1 MPRNHLSPL
10 QHSISIMKIIIAGA
24 GAVGTHL
31 AELLSQEN
39 HDIILMD
46 EDSDKTEHMA
56 GGNYDLLIM
65 NASPTSIS
73 GLKEAGVAHTDLFI
87 AVTPEETKNITCCM
101 LAHTLGAKKTV
112 ARVDNSEYTTEH
124 YREVFKQMGIDSL
137 VYPEELAAKEI
148 IDGLKRSWVRQYW
161 EVHNGALCLMGIKLR
176 EEASDL
182 YGKPLKELC
191 GPTSPFH
198 IVALK
203 RGEATIIPNGNT
215 EILLGDIA
223 YFMTTRKHIQLIRKI
238 VGKENYADVRKAMIM
253 GGGDITVHVA
263 HAKPENISLKIIEH
277 NEERCQQLL
286 EQLDDS
292 DIMVIHGD
300 ARDTDLLIDE
310 GIRDVQGFA
319 ALTSNTEN
327 NILACLAAKRLGVRK
342 TVAQV
347 ENMDYVAMAGKL
359 DIGTIVNKKT
369 IAASHIYRMMLDTD
383 VANIRRLTIAD
394 ADIAEFVAAEG
405 SPITKK
411 TIREFHFP
419 AGITLGGLVRNGVG
433 MSIGGNT
440 QVLPGDCVV
449 VFSKSGLI
457 RQIDN
462 YFAPPTSTLSSL
474 ISSLKV

>member
-1 MPRNHLSPL
+1 
-10 QHSISIMKIIIAGA
+10 MKIIIAGA

-31 AELLSQEN
+31 AELLSLED

-46 EDSDKTEHMA
+46 ENPDKTEEIAA
-56 GGNYDLLIM
+56 GNHDLLIM
-65 NASPTSIS
+65 NVPPTSIS

-124 YREVFKQMGIDSL
+124 YREVFKKMGIDSL

-161 EVHNGALCLMGIKLR
+161 EVHNGALCLLGIKLR
-176 EEASDL
+176 QEAANL
-182 YGKPLKELC
+182 YNKPLKELC

-198 IVALK
+198 IVAIK
-203 RGEATIIPNGNT
+203 REEATIIPNGNT
-215 EILLGDIA
+215 EMCLGDIA

-238 VGKENYADVRKAMIM
+238 VGKEGYADVRKAMIM
-253 GGGDITVHVA
+253 GGGDITMHVA
-263 HAKPENISLKIIEH
+263 QAKPDNITLKIIEQD
-277 NEERCQQLL
+277 EERCQKLL
-286 EQLDDS
+286 EQLDDN
-292 DIMVIHGD
+292 DTMIIHGD

-310 GIRDVQGFA
+310 GIRDMQGFA
-319 ALTSNTEN
+319 ALTPNTEN

-342 TVAQV
+342 TIAQV

-369 IAASHIYRMMLDTD
+369 IAASHIHRMMLDTD
-383 VANIRRLTIAD
+383 VASIRRLAIAD

-411 TIREFHFP
+411 PIREFHFP
-419 AGITLGGLVRNGVG
+419 SGITLGGLVRDGVG

-449 VFSKSGLI
+449 VFSKAGLI

-462 YFAPPTSTLSSL
+462 YFTPSSSAISRI
-474 ISSLKV
+474 ISSLSN

>member
-1 MPRNHLSPL
+1 
-10 QHSISIMKIIIAGA
+10 MKIIIAGA

-39 HDIILMD
+39 HDIVLMD
-46 EDSDKTEHMA
+46 ENPDKTEELA
-56 GGNYDLLIM
+56 TGNYDLLIM
-65 NASPTSIS
+65 NVSPTSIS

-124 YREVFKQMGIDSL
+124 HREMFKKMGIDSL

-148 IDGLKRSWVRQYW
+148 NDGLKRSWVRQYW

-176 EEASDL
+176 EEAQNL
-182 YGKPLKELC
+182 YGKPLRELC
-191 GPTSPFH
+191 GPTTPYH
-198 IVALK
+198 IVAIK
-203 RGEATIIPNGNT
+203 RGETTIIPNGNT
-215 EILLGDIA
+215 EVCLGDIA
-223 YFMTTRKHIQLIRKI
+223 YFMTTRKHISTIRKI
-238 VGKENYADVRKAMIM
+238 VGKENYEDVRKAMIM
-253 GGGDITVHVA
+253 GGGDITLHVA
-263 HAKPENISLKIIEH
+263 HAKPDNISLKIIEY
-277 NEERCQQLL
+277 NEERCQRLL

-292 DIMVIHGD
+292 DIMIIHGD

-319 ALTSNTEN
+319 ALTKNTEN

-369 IAASHIYRMMLDTD
+369 IAASHIYRMLLDTD
-383 VANIRRLTIAD
+383 IANIRRLTIAD
-394 ADIAEFVAAEG
+394 ADIAEFIVPEG

-411 TIREFHFP
+411 PIREFHFP
-419 AGITLGGLVRNGVG
+419 TGITLGGLVRDNVG

-440 QVLPGDCVV
+440 QINPGDCVV
-449 VFSKSGLI
+449 VFSKAGLI
-457 RQIDN
+457 RQIEHYFVPSTSVLDN
-462 YFAPPTSTLSSL
+462 IISTF
-474 ISSLKV
+474 KR

>member
-1 MPRNHLSPL
+1 MGS
-10 QHSISIMKIIIAGA
+10 
-24 GAVGTHL
+24 HL

-39 HDIILMD
+39 HDIILMA
-46 EDSDKTEHMA
+46 EDSSKTEDLA
-56 GGNYDLLIM
+56 AGNYDLLIM

-137 VYPEELAAKEI
+137 VYPEELAATEI
-148 IDGLKRSWVRQYW
+148 VDGLKRSWVRQYW

-176 EEASDL
+176 EEAAEL
-182 YGKPLKELC
+182 FNKPLKELC

-223 YFMTTRKHIQLIRKI
+223 YFMTTRKHIPLIRKI

-263 HAKPENISLKIIEH
+263 HAKPDNISMKIIEH
-277 NEERCQQLL
+277 DEERCQQLL

-292 DIMVIHGD
+292 DIMIIHGD

-394 ADIAEFVAAEG
+394 ADIAEFIAAEG
-405 SPITKK
+405 SPITRKP
-411 TIREFHFP
+411 IRELHFP
-419 AGITLGGLVRNGVG
+419 AGITLGGLVRDNVG

-440 QVLPGDCVV
+440 QIQPGDCVV

-457 RQIDN
+457 RQIDKF
-462 YFAPPTSTLSSL
+462 FAPPSSTIEQI
-474 ISSLKV
+474 ISALKV

>member
-1 MPRNHLSPL
+1 M
-10 QHSISIMKIIIAGA
+10 
-24 GAVGTHL
+24 GTHL

-46 EDSDKTEHMA
+46 EDSSKTEDLA
-56 GGNYDLLIM
+56 AGNYDLLIM

-137 VYPEELAAKEI
+137 VYPEELAATEI
-148 IDGLKRSWVRQYW
+148 VDGLKRSWVRQYW

-176 EEASDL
+176 EEAAEL
-182 YGKPLKELC
+182 FNKPLKELC

-223 YFMTTRKHIQLIRKI
+223 YFMTTRKHIPLIRKI

-263 HAKPENISLKIIEH
+263 HAKPDNISMKIIEH
-277 NEERCQQLL
+277 DEERCQQLL

-292 DIMVIHGD
+292 DIMIIHGD

-394 ADIAEFVAAEG
+394 ADIAEFIAAEG
-405 SPITKK
+405 SPITRKP
-411 TIREFHFP
+411 IRELHFP
-419 AGITLGGLVRNGVG
+419 AGITLGGLVRDNVG

-440 QVLPGDCVV
+440 QIQSGDCVV

-457 RQIDN
+457 RQIDKF
-462 YFAPPTSTLSSL
+462 FAPPSSTIEQI
-474 ISSLKV
+474 ISALKG

>member
-1 MPRNHLSPL
+1 M
-10 QHSISIMKIIIAGA
+10 
-24 GAVGTHL
+24 GTHL

-46 EDSDKTEHMA
+46 EDSSKTEDLA
-56 GGNYDLLIM
+56 AGNYDLLIM

-137 VYPEELAAKEI
+137 VYPEELAATEI
-148 IDGLKRSWVRQYW
+148 VDGLKRSWVRQYW

-176 EEASDL
+176 EEAAEL
-182 YGKPLKELC
+182 FNKPLKELC

-223 YFMTTRKHIQLIRKI
+223 YFMTTRKHIPLIRKI

-263 HAKPENISLKIIEH
+263 HAKPDNISMKIIEH
-277 NEERCQQLL
+277 DEERCQQLL

-292 DIMVIHGD
+292 DIMIIHGD

-394 ADIAEFVAAEG
+394 ADIAEFIAAEG
-405 SPITKK
+405 SPITRKP
-411 TIREFHFP
+411 IRELHFP
-419 AGITLGGLVRNGVG
+419 AGITLGGLVRDNVG

-440 QVLPGDCVV
+440 LIQPGDCVV

-457 RQIDN
+457 RQIDKF
-462 YFAPPTSTLSSL
+462 FAPPSSTIEQI
-474 ISSLKV
+474 ISALKG

>member
-1 MPRNHLSPL
+1 
-10 QHSISIMKIIIAGA
+10 MKIIIAGA

-31 AELLSQEN
+31 AELLSLED

-46 EDSDKTEHMA
+46 ENPDKTEEIAA
-56 GGNYDLLIM
+56 GNHDLLIM
-65 NASPTSIS
+65 NVPPTSIS

-124 YREVFKQMGIDSL
+124 YREVFKKMGIDSL

-161 EVHNGALCLMGIKLR
+161 EVHNGALCLLGIKLR
-176 EEASDL
+176 QEAADL
-182 YGKPLKELC
+182 YNKPLKELC

-198 IVALK
+198 IVAIK
-203 RGEATIIPNGNT
+203 REEATIIPNGNT
-215 EILLGDIA
+215 EMCLGDIA

-238 VGKENYADVRKAMIM
+238 VGKEGYADVRKAMIM
-253 GGGDITVHVA
+253 GGGDITMHVA
-263 HAKPENISLKIIEH
+263 QAKPDNITLKIIEQD
-277 NEERCQQLL
+277 EERCQKLL
-286 EQLDDS
+286 EQLDDN
-292 DIMVIHGD
+292 DTVIIHGD

-310 GIRDVQGFA
+310 GIRDMQGFA
-319 ALTSNTEN
+319 ALTPNTEN

-342 TVAQV
+342 TIAQV

-369 IAASHIYRMMLDTD
+369 IAASHIHRMMLDTD
-383 VANIRRLTIAD
+383 VASIRRLAIAD

-411 TIREFHFP
+411 PIREFHFP
-419 AGITLGGLVRNGVG
+419 SGITLGGLVRDGVG

-449 VFSKSGLI
+449 VFSKAGLI

-462 YFAPPTSTLSSL
+462 YFTPSSSAISRI
-474 ISSLKV
+474 ISSLSN

>member
-1 MPRNHLSPL
+1 
-10 QHSISIMKIIIAGA
+10 
-24 GAVGTHL
+24 
-31 AELLSQEN
+31 
-39 HDIILMD
+39 MD
-46 EDSDKTEHMA
+46 EDSDKTEEMA

-137 VYPEELAAKEI
+137 VYPEELAATEI
-148 IDGLKRSWVRQYW
+148 VDGLKRSWVRQYW

-176 EEASDL
+176 EEAAEL
-182 YGKPLKELC
+182 FNKPLKELC

-223 YFMTTRKHIQLIRKI
+223 YFMTTRKHIPLIRKI

-263 HAKPENISLKIIEH
+263 HAKPDNISMKIIEH
-277 NEERCQQLL
+277 DEERCQQLL

-292 DIMVIHGD
+292 DIMIIHGD

-394 ADIAEFVAAEG
+394 ADIAEFIAAEG
-405 SPITKK
+405 SPITRKP
-411 TIREFHFP
+411 IRELHFP
-419 AGITLGGLVRNGVG
+419 AGITLGGLVRDNVG

-440 QVLPGDCVV
+440 QIQSGDCVV

-457 RQIDN
+457 RQIDKF
-462 YFAPPTSTLSSL
+462 FAPPSSTIEQI
-474 ISSLKV
+474 ISALKG

>member
-1 MPRNHLSPL
+1 
-10 QHSISIMKIIIAGA
+10 MKIIIAGA

-46 EDSDKTEHMA
+46 EDSDKTEEMA

-112 ARVDNSEYTTEH
+112 ARVDNCEYTTEH

-137 VYPEELAAKEI
+137 VYPEELAATEI
-148 IDGLKRSWVRQYW
+148 VDGLKRSWVRQYW

-176 EEASDL
+176 EEAAEL
-182 YGKPLKELC
+182 FNKPLKELC

-203 RGEATIIPNGNT
+203 RGDATIIPNGNT

-223 YFMTTRKHIQLIRKI
+223 YFMTTRKHIPLIRKI

-263 HAKPENISLKIIEH
+263 HAKPDNISMKIIEH
-277 NEERCQQLL
+277 DEERCQQLL

-292 DIMVIHGD
+292 DIMIIHGD

-394 ADIAEFVAAEG
+394 ADIAEFIAAEG
-405 SPITKK
+405 SPITRKP
-411 TIREFHFP
+411 IRELHFP
-419 AGITLGGLVRNGVG
+419 AGITLGGLVRDNVG

-440 QVLPGDCVV
+440 QIQPGDCVV

-457 RQIDN
+457 RQIDKF
-462 YFAPPTSTLSSL
+462 FAPPSSTIEQI
-474 ISSLKV
+474 ISALKG

>member
-1 MPRNHLSPL
+1 
-10 QHSISIMKIIIAGA
+10 MKIIIAGA

-39 HDIILMD
+39 YDIILMD
-46 EDSDKTEHMA
+46 ENQDKTEEIAA
-56 GGNYDLLIM
+56 GNHDLLIM
-65 NASPTSIS
+65 NVPPTSIS

-124 YREVFKQMGIDSL
+124 YREVFKKMGIDSL

-176 EEASDL
+176 EEAQNL
-182 YGKPLKELC
+182 YGKPLRELC
-191 GPTSPFH
+191 GPTTPYH
-198 IVALK
+198 IVAIK
-203 RGEATIIPNGNT
+203 RGDTTIIPNGNT
-215 EILLGDIA
+215 EVCLGDIA
-223 YFMTTRKHIQLIRKI
+223 YFMTTRKHISTIRKI
-238 VGKENYADVRKAMIM
+238 VGKENYEDVRKAMIM
-253 GGGDITVHVA
+253 GGGDITLHVA
-263 HAKPENISLKIIEH
+263 HAKPDNISLKIIEH
-277 NEERCQQLL
+277 NEDRCQQLL

-292 DIMVIHGD
+292 DIMIIHGD

-369 IAASHIYRMMLDTD
+369 IAASHISRMLLDTD

-394 ADIAEFVAAEG
+394 ADIAEFIVPEG

-411 TIREFHFP
+411 PIREFRFP
-419 AGITLGGLVRNGVG
+419 SGITLGGLVRDNVG

-440 QVLPGDCVV
+440 QIMPGDCVV
-449 VFSKSGLI
+449 VFSKAGFI
-457 RQIDN
+457 RQIEN
-462 YFAPPTSTLSSL
+462 YFVPSTSVLGNI
-474 ISSLKV
+474 ISSFKR

>member
-1 MPRNHLSPL
+1 
-10 QHSISIMKIIIAGA
+10 MKIIIAGA

-31 AELLSQEN
+31 AELLSLED

-46 EDSDKTEHMA
+46 ENPDKTEEIAA
-56 GGNYDLLIM
+56 GNHDLLIM
-65 NASPTSIS
+65 NVPPTSIS

-124 YREVFKQMGIDSL
+124 YREVFKKMGIDSL

-161 EVHNGALCLMGIKLR
+161 EVHNGALCLLGIKLR
-176 EEASDL
+176 QEATDL
-182 YGKPLKELC
+182 YNKPLKELC

-198 IVALK
+198 IVAIK
-203 RGEATIIPNGNT
+203 REEATIIPNGNT
-215 EILLGDIA
+215 EMCLGDIA

-238 VGKENYADVRKAMIM
+238 VGKEGYADVRKAMIM
-253 GGGDITVHVA
+253 GGGDITMHVA
-263 HAKPENISLKIIEH
+263 QAKPDNITLKIIEQD
-277 NEERCQQLL
+277 EERCQKLL
-286 EQLDDS
+286 EQLDDN
-292 DIMVIHGD
+292 DTMIIHGD

-310 GIRDVQGFA
+310 GIRDMQGFA
-319 ALTSNTEN
+319 ALTPNTEN

-342 TVAQV
+342 TIAQV

-369 IAASHIYRMMLDTD
+369 IAASHIHRMMLDTD
-383 VANIRRLTIAD
+383 VASIRRLAIAD

-411 TIREFHFP
+411 PIREFHFP
-419 AGITLGGLVRNGVG
+419 SGITLGGLVRDGVG

-449 VFSKSGLI
+449 VFSKAGLI

-462 YFAPPTSTLSSL
+462 YFTPSSSAINRI
-474 ISSLKV
+474 ISSLSN

>member
-1 MPRNHLSPL
+1 M
-10 QHSISIMKIIIAGA
+10 
-24 GAVGTHL
+24 GTHL

-46 EDSDKTEHMA
+46 EDSSKTEDLA
-56 GGNYDLLIM
+56 AGNYDLLIM

-73 GLKEAGVAHTDLFI
+73 GLKEAGVAHTHQFI
-87 AVTPEETKNITCCM
+87 AVTPEDTKNIPCCM

-137 VYPEELAAKEI
+137 VYPEELAATEI
-148 IDGLKRSWVRQYW
+148 VDGLKRSWVRQYW

-176 EEASDL
+176 EEAAEL
-182 YGKPLKELC
+182 FNKPLKELC

-223 YFMTTRKHIQLIRKI
+223 YFMTTRKHIPLIRKI

-263 HAKPENISLKIIEH
+263 HAKPDNISMKIIEH
-277 NEERCQQLL
+277 DEERCQQLL

-292 DIMVIHGD
+292 DIMIIHGD

-394 ADIAEFVAAEG
+394 ADIAEFIAAEG
-405 SPITKK
+405 SPITRKP
-411 TIREFHFP
+411 IRELHFP
-419 AGITLGGLVRNGVG
+419 AGITLGGLVRDNVG

-440 QVLPGDCVV
+440 QIQPGDCVV

-457 RQIDN
+457 RQIDKF
-462 YFAPPTSTLSSL
+462 FAPPSSTIEQI
-474 ISSLKV
+474 ISALKG

>member
-1 MPRNHLSPL
+1 
-10 QHSISIMKIIIAGA
+10 MKIIIAGA

-31 AELLSQEN
+31 AELLSLED

-46 EDSDKTEHMA
+46 ENPDKTEEIAA
-56 GGNYDLLIM
+56 GNHDLLIM
-65 NASPTSIS
+65 NVPPTSIS

-124 YREVFKQMGIDSL
+124 YREVFKKMGIDSL

-161 EVHNGALCLMGIKLR
+161 EVHNGALCLLGIKLR
-176 EEASDL
+176 QEAADL
-182 YGKPLKELC
+182 YNKPLKELC

-198 IVALK
+198 IVAIK
-203 RGEATIIPNGNT
+203 REEATIIPTGNT
-215 EILLGDIA
+215 EMCLGDIA

-238 VGKENYADVRKAMIM
+238 VGKEGYADVRKAMIM
-253 GGGDITVHVA
+253 GGGDITMHVA
-263 HAKPENISLKIIEH
+263 QAKPDNITLKIIEQD
-277 NEERCQQLL
+277 EERCQKLL
-286 EQLDDS
+286 EQLDDN
-292 DIMVIHGD
+292 DTMIIHGD

-310 GIRDVQGFA
+310 GIRDMQGFA
-319 ALTSNTEN
+319 ALTPNTEN

-342 TVAQV
+342 TIAQV

-369 IAASHIYRMMLDTD
+369 IAASHIHRMMLDTD
-383 VANIRRLTIAD
+383 VASIRRLAIAD

-411 TIREFHFP
+411 PIREFHFP
-419 AGITLGGLVRNGVG
+419 SGITLGGLVRDGVG

-449 VFSKSGLI
+449 VFSKAGLI

-462 YFAPPTSTLSSL
+462 YFTPSSSAISRI
-474 ISSLKV
+474 ISSLSN

>member
-1 MPRNHLSPL
+1 
-10 QHSISIMKIIIAGA
+10 MKIIIAGA

-31 AELLSQEN
+31 AELLSQED

-46 EDSDKTEHMA
+46 ESPDKTERLA
-56 GGNYDLLIM
+56 GGDYDILIM

-87 AVTPEETKNITCCM
+87 AVTPQETTNITCCM

-112 ARVDNSEYTTEH
+112 ARVDNSEYTTMH
-124 YREVFKQMGIDSL
+124 YRQVFQQMGIDSL

-148 IDGLKRSWVRQYW
+148 VDGLKRSWVRQYW
-161 EVHNGALCLMGIKLR
+161 EVHSGALCLLGIKLR
-176 EEASDL
+176 EEASNL

-191 GPTSPFH
+191 GPTIPYH
-198 IVALK
+198 IVAIK
-203 RGEATIIPNGNT
+203 RDETTIIPNGNT
-215 EILLGDIA
+215 EMQLGDIA
-223 YFMTTRKHIQLIRKI
+223 YFMTTRKHIPLIRKV
-238 VGKENYADVRKAMIM
+238 VGKEGYADVHKAMIM

-263 HAKPENISLKIIEH
+263 HAKPDNISLKILEPD
-277 NEERCQQLL
+277 EERCQELL
-286 EQLDDS
+286 EQLDTN
-292 DIMVIHGD
+292 DIMIIHGD

-319 ALTSNTEN
+319 ALTDNTEN
-327 NILACLAAKRLGVRK
+327 TILACLAAKRLGVRK

-359 DIGTIVNKKT
+359 DIGTIVNKKN
-369 IAASHIYRMMLDTD
+369 IAASHIYRMLLDTD
-383 VANIRRLTIAD
+383 VASIRRLSIAD
-394 ADIAEFVAAEG
+394 ADVAEFVAAEN

-411 TIREFHFP
+411 AIRDIHFP
-419 AGITLGGLVRNGVG
+419 IGITLGGLVRDGVG

-457 RQIDN
+457 RQIDS
-462 YFAPPTSTLSSL
+462 YFSAPTSTIERI
-474 ISSLKV
+474 ISSLKK

>member
-1 MPRNHLSPL
+1 
-10 QHSISIMKIIIAGA
+10 MKIIIAGA

-46 EDSDKTEHMA
+46 EDSDKTEEMA

-112 ARVDNSEYTTEH
+112 ARVDNCEYTTEH

-137 VYPEELAAKEI
+137 VYPEELAATEI
-148 IDGLKRSWVRQYW
+148 VDGLKRSWVRQYW

-176 EEASDL
+176 EEAAEL
-182 YGKPLKELC
+182 FNKPLKELC

-223 YFMTTRKHIQLIRKI
+223 YFMTTRKHIPLIRKI

-263 HAKPENISLKIIEH
+263 HAKPYNISMKIIEH
-277 NEERCQQLL
+277 DEERCQQLL

-292 DIMVIHGD
+292 DIMIIHGD

-394 ADIAEFVAAEG
+394 ADIAEFIAAEG
-405 SPITKK
+405 SPITRKP
-411 TIREFHFP
+411 IRELHFP
-419 AGITLGGLVRNGVG
+419 AGITLGGLVRDNVG

-440 QVLPGDCVV
+440 QIQPGDCVV

-457 RQIDN
+457 RQIDKF
-462 YFAPPTSTLSSL
+462 FAPPSSTIEQI
-474 ISSLKV
+474 ISALKG

>member
-1 MPRNHLSPL
+1 
-10 QHSISIMKIIIAGA
+10 MKIIIAGA

-31 AELLSQEN
+31 AELLSLED

-46 EDSDKTEHMA
+46 ENPDKTEEIAA
-56 GGNYDLLIM
+56 GNHDLLIM
-65 NASPTSIS
+65 NVPPTSIS

-124 YREVFKQMGIDSL
+124 YREVFKKMGIDSL

-161 EVHNGALCLMGIKLR
+161 EVHNGALCLLGIKLR
-176 EEASDL
+176 QEAADL
-182 YGKPLKELC
+182 YNKPLKELC

-198 IVALK
+198 IVAIK
-203 RGEATIIPNGNT
+203 REEATIIPNGNT
-215 EILLGDIA
+215 EMCLGDIA

-238 VGKENYADVRKAMIM
+238 VGKEGYADVRKAMIM
-253 GGGDITVHVA
+253 GGGDITMHVA
-263 HAKPENISLKIIEH
+263 QAKPDNITLKIIEQD
-277 NEERCQQLL
+277 EERCQKLL
-286 EQLDDS
+286 EQLDDN
-292 DIMVIHGD
+292 DTMIIHGD

-310 GIRDVQGFA
+310 GIRDMQGFA
-319 ALTSNTEN
+319 ALTPNTEN

-342 TVAQV
+342 TIAQV

-369 IAASHIYRMMLDTD
+369 IAASHIHRMMLDTD
-383 VANIRRLTIAD
+383 VASIRRLAIAD

-411 TIREFHFP
+411 PIREFHFP
-419 AGITLGGLVRNGVG
+419 SGITLGGLVRDGIG

-449 VFSKSGLI
+449 VFSKAGLI

-462 YFAPPTSTLSSL
+462 YFAPPTSTLSSI

>member
-1 MPRNHLSPL
+1 
-10 QHSISIMKIIIAGA
+10 MKIIIAGA

-31 AELLSQEN
+31 AELLSLED

-46 EDSDKTEHMA
+46 ENPDKTEEIAA
-56 GGNYDLLIM
+56 GNHDLLIM
-65 NASPTSIS
+65 NVPPTSIS

-124 YREVFKQMGIDSL
+124 YREVFKKMGIDSL

-161 EVHNGALCLMGIKLR
+161 EVHNGALCLLGIKLR
-176 EEASDL
+176 QEAADL
-182 YGKPLKELC
+182 YNKPLKELC

-198 IVALK
+198 IVAIK
-203 RGEATIIPNGNT
+203 REEATIIPNGNT
-215 EILLGDIA
+215 EMCLGDIA

-238 VGKENYADVRKAMIM
+238 VGKEGYADVRKAMIM
-253 GGGDITVHVA
+253 GGGDITMHVA
-263 HAKPENISLKIIEH
+263 QAKPDNITLKIIEQD
-277 NEERCQQLL
+277 EERCQKLL
-286 EQLDDS
+286 EQLDDN
-292 DIMVIHGD
+292 DTMIIHGD

-310 GIRDVQGFA
+310 GIRDMQGFA
-319 ALTSNTEN
+319 ALTPNTEN

-342 TVAQV
+342 SIAQV

-369 IAASHIYRMMLDTD
+369 IAASHIHRMMLDTD
-383 VANIRRLTIAD
+383 VASIRRLAIAD

-411 TIREFHFP
+411 PIREFHFP
-419 AGITLGGLVRNGVG
+419 SGITLGGLVRDGVG

-449 VFSKSGLI
+449 VFSKAGLI

-462 YFAPPTSTLSSL
+462 YFTPSSSAISRI
-474 ISSLKV
+474 ISSLSN

>member
-1 MPRNHLSPL
+1 
-10 QHSISIMKIIIAGA
+10 
-24 GAVGTHL
+24 
-31 AELLSQEN
+31 
-39 HDIILMD
+39 
-46 EDSDKTEHMA
+46 
-56 GGNYDLLIM
+56 
-65 NASPTSIS
+65 
-73 GLKEAGVAHTDLFI
+73 
-87 AVTPEETKNITCCM
+87 
-101 LAHTLGAKKTV
+101 
-112 ARVDNSEYTTEH
+112 
-124 YREVFKQMGIDSL
+124 
-137 VYPEELAAKEI
+137 
-148 IDGLKRSWVRQYW
+148 
-161 EVHNGALCLMGIKLR
+161 
-176 EEASDL
+176 
-182 YGKPLKELC
+182 
-191 GPTSPFH
+191 
-198 IVALK
+198 
-203 RGEATIIPNGNT
+203 
-215 EILLGDIA
+215 LGDIA

-419 AGITLGGLVRNGVG
+419 AGITLGGLVRDGVG

>member
-1 MPRNHLSPL
+1 M
-10 QHSISIMKIIIAGA
+10 
-24 GAVGTHL
+24 GTHL

-46 EDSDKTEHMA
+46 EDSSKTEDLA
-56 GGNYDLLIM
+56 AGNYDLLIM

-137 VYPEELAAKEI
+137 VYPEELAATEI

-161 EVHNGALCLMGIKLR
+161 EVHGGALCLMGIKLR
-176 EEASDL
+176 QEANEL
-182 YGKPLKELC
+182 FNKPLKDLC

-198 IVALK
+198 
-203 RGEATIIPNGNT
+203 EATIIPNGNT
-215 EILLGDIA
+215 EMYQGDIA
-223 YFMTTRKHIQLIRKI
+223 YFMTTRKHIPLIRKI

-263 HAKPENISLKIIEH
+263 HAKPDNISLKIIEQD
-277 NEERCQQLL
+277 EDRCQQLL

-292 DIMVIHGD
+292 DTMIIHGD

-319 ALTSNTEN
+319 ALTRNTEN

-369 IAASHIYRMMLDTD
+369 IAASHIYRMLLDTD

-394 ADIAEFVAAEG
+394 ADIAEFIAAEG
-405 SPITKK
+405 SPITRKP
-411 TIREFHFP
+411 IREFRFP
-419 AGITLGGLVRNGVG
+419 AGITLGGLVRDNVG

-440 QVLPGDCVV
+440 QIQPGDCVV

-462 YFAPPTSTLSSL
+462 YFAPPSSTIERIVSA
-474 ISSLKV
+474 LKG

>member
-1 MPRNHLSPL
+1 M
-10 QHSISIMKIIIAGA
+10 
-24 GAVGTHL
+24 GTHL

-46 EDSDKTEHMA
+46 EDSSKTEDLA
-56 GGNYDLLIM
+56 AGNYDLLIM

-137 VYPEELAAKEI
+137 VYPEELAATEI
-148 IDGLKRSWVRQYW
+148 VDGLKRSWVRQYW

-176 EEASDL
+176 EEAAEL
-182 YGKPLKELC
+182 FNKPLKELC

-223 YFMTTRKHIQLIRKI
+223 YFMTTRKHIPLIRKI

-263 HAKPENISLKIIEH
+263 HAKPDNISMKIIEH
-277 NEERCQQLL
+277 DEERCQQLL

-292 DIMVIHGD
+292 DIMIIHGD

-310 GIRDVQGFA
+310 GIRDVQGFD

-394 ADIAEFVAAEG
+394 ADIAEFIAAEG
-405 SPITKK
+405 SPITRKP
-411 TIREFHFP
+411 IRELHFP
-419 AGITLGGLVRNGVG
+419 AGITLGGLVRDNVG

-440 QVLPGDCVV
+440 QIQSGDYVV

-457 RQIDN
+457 RQIDKF
-462 YFAPPTSTLSSL
+462 FAPPSSTIEQI
-474 ISSLKV
+474 ISALKV

>member
-1 MPRNHLSPL
+1 
-10 QHSISIMKIIIAGA
+10 MKIIIAGA

-46 EDSDKTEHMA
+46 EDSDKTEDLA

-65 NASPTSIS
+65 NVSPTSIN

-87 AVTPEETKNITCCM
+87 AVTPEETTNITCCM

-124 YREVFKQMGIDSL
+124 YRGVFKKMGIDSL

-176 EEASDL
+176 EEAL
-182 YGKPLKELC
+182 ELFNKPLKELC
-191 GPTSPFH
+191 GPTVPYH

-203 RGEATIIPNGNT
+203 RGEVTLIPNGDT
-215 EILLGDIA
+215 ELMLGDIA
-223 YFMTTRKHIQLIRKI
+223 YFMTTRKHIPTIRKI

-263 HAKPENISLKIIEH
+263 HAKPDNINLKIIERD
-277 NEERCQQLL
+277 EDRCQELL

-310 GIRDVQGFA
+310 GIREVQGFA
-319 ALTSNTEN
+319 ALTGNTEN

-369 IAASHIYRMMLDTD
+369 TAASHIYRMLLDTD

-394 ADIAEFVAAEG
+394 ADVAEFIASEG
-405 SPITKK
+405 SLITQKPI
-411 TIREFHFP
+411 RDFHFP
-419 AGITLGGLVRNGVG
+419 SGITLGGLVRNEVG

-440 QVLPGDCVV
+440 QVQPGDCVV
-449 VFSKSGLI
+449 VFSRSGLI
-457 RQIDN
+457 KQIDH
-462 YFAPPTSTLSSL
+462 YFAPPTSTIQRI
-474 ISSLKV
+474 ISSLTS

>member
-1 MPRNHLSPL
+1 
-10 QHSISIMKIIIAGA
+10 MKIIIAGA

-31 AELLSQEN
+31 AELLSLED

-46 EDSDKTEHMA
+46 ENPDKTEEIAA
-56 GGNYDLLIM
+56 GNHDLLIM
-65 NASPTSIS
+65 NVPPTSIS

-124 YREVFKQMGIDSL
+124 YREVFKKMGIDSL

-161 EVHNGALCLMGIKLR
+161 EVHNGALCLLGIKLR
-176 EEASDL
+176 QEAADL
-182 YGKPLKELC
+182 YNKPLKELC

-198 IVALK
+198 IVAIK
-203 RGEATIIPNGNT
+203 REEATIIPNGNT
-215 EILLGDIA
+215 EMCLGDIA

-238 VGKENYADVRKAMIM
+238 VGKEGYADVRKAMIM
-253 GGGDITVHVA
+253 GGGDITMHVA
-263 HAKPENISLKIIEH
+263 QAKPDNITLKIIEQD
-277 NEERCQQLL
+277 EERCQKLL
-286 EQLDDS
+286 EQLDDN
-292 DIMVIHGD
+292 DTMIIHGD

-310 GIRDVQGFA
+310 GIRDMQGFA
-319 ALTSNTEN
+319 ALTPNTEN

-342 TVAQV
+342 TIAQV

-369 IAASHIYRMMLDTD
+369 IAASHIHRMMLDTD
-383 VANIRRLTIAD
+383 VASIRRLAIAD

-411 TIREFHFP
+411 PIREFHFP
-419 AGITLGGLVRNGVG
+419 SGITLGGLVRDGVG

-449 VFSKSGLI
+449 VFSKAGLI

-462 YFAPPTSTLSSL
+462 YFTPSSSAISRI
-474 ISSLKV
+474 ISSLSN

>member
-1 MPRNHLSPL
+1 
-10 QHSISIMKIIIAGA
+10 MKIIIAGA

-31 AELLSQEN
+31 AELLSLED

-46 EDSDKTEHMA
+46 ENPDKTEEIAA
-56 GGNYDLLIM
+56 GNHDLLIM
-65 NASPTSIS
+65 NVPPTSIS

-124 YREVFKQMGIDSL
+124 YREVFKKMGIDSL

-161 EVHNGALCLMGIKLR
+161 EVHNGALCLLGIKLR
-176 EEASDL
+176 QEATDL
-182 YGKPLKELC
+182 YNKPLKELC

-198 IVALK
+198 IVAIK
-203 RGEATIIPNGNT
+203 REEATIIPNGNT
-215 EILLGDIA
+215 EMCLGDIA

-238 VGKENYADVRKAMIM
+238 VGKEGYADVRKAMIM
-253 GGGDITVHVA
+253 GGGDITMHVA
-263 HAKPENISLKIIEH
+263 QAKPDNITLKIIEQD
-277 NEERCQQLL
+277 EERCQKLL
-286 EQLDDS
+286 EQLDDN
-292 DIMVIHGD
+292 DTMIIHGD

-310 GIRDVQGFA
+310 GIRDMQGFA
-319 ALTSNTEN
+319 ALTPNTEN

-342 TVAQV
+342 TIAQV

-369 IAASHIYRMMLDTD
+369 IAASHIHRMMLDTD
-383 VANIRRLTIAD
+383 VASIRRLAIAD

-411 TIREFHFP
+411 PIREFHFP
-419 AGITLGGLVRNGVG
+419 SGITLGGLVRDGVG

-449 VFSKSGLI
+449 VFSKAGLI

-462 YFAPPTSTLSSL
+462 YFTPSSSAISRI
-474 ISSLKV
+474 ISSLSN

>member
-1 MPRNHLSPL
+1 M
-10 QHSISIMKIIIAGA
+10 
-24 GAVGTHL
+24 GTHL

-46 EDSDKTEHMA
+46 EDSSKTEDLA
-56 GGNYDLLIM
+56 AGNYDLLIM

-137 VYPEELAAKEI
+137 VYPEELAATEI
-148 IDGLKRSWVRQYW
+148 VDGLKRSWVRQYW

-176 EEASDL
+176 EEAAEL
-182 YGKPLKELC
+182 FNKPLKELC

-223 YFMTTRKHIQLIRKI
+223 YFMTTRKHIPLIRKI

-263 HAKPENISLKIIEH
+263 HAKPDNISMKIIEH
-277 NEERCQQLL
+277 DEERCQQLL

-292 DIMVIHGD
+292 DIMIIHGD

-394 ADIAEFVAAEG
+394 ADIAEFIAAEG
-405 SPITKK
+405 SPITRKP
-411 TIREFHFP
+411 IRELHFP
-419 AGITLGGLVRNGVG
+419 AGITLGGLVRDNVG

-440 QVLPGDCVV
+440 QIQSGDYVV

-457 RQIDN
+457 RQIDKF
-462 YFAPPTSTLSSL
+462 FAPPSSTIEQI
-474 ISSLKV
+474 ISALKG

>member
-1 MPRNHLSPL
+1 M
-10 QHSISIMKIIIAGA
+10 
-24 GAVGTHL
+24 GTHL

-46 EDSDKTEHMA
+46 EDSSKTEDLA
-56 GGNYDLLIM
+56 AGNYDLLIM

-87 AVTPEETKNITCCM
+87 AVPPEETKNITSCM
-101 LAHTLGAKKTV
+101 RAHTLGAKKTV
-112 ARVDNSEYTTEH
+112 ARVDNSEYPTAH

-137 VYPEELAAKEI
+137 VYPEELAATEI
-148 IDGLKRSWVRQYW
+148 VDGLKRSWVRQYW

-176 EEASDL
+176 EEAAEL
-182 YGKPLKELC
+182 FNKPLKELC

-223 YFMTTRKHIQLIRKI
+223 YFMTTRKHIPLIRKI

-253 GGGDITVHVA
+253 GGGAITVHVA
-263 HAKPENISLKIIEH
+263 HAKPDNISMKIIEH
-277 NEERCQQLL
+277 DEERCQQLL

-292 DIMVIHGD
+292 DIMIIHGD

-394 ADIAEFVAAEG
+394 ADIAEFIAAEG
-405 SPITKK
+405 SPITRKP
-411 TIREFHFP
+411 IRELHFP
-419 AGITLGGLVRNGVG
+419 AGITLGGLVRDNVG

-440 QVLPGDCVV
+440 QIQPGDCVV

-457 RQIDN
+457 RQIDKF
-462 YFAPPTSTLSSL
+462 FAPPSSTIEQI
-474 ISSLKV
+474 ISALKV

>member
-1 MPRNHLSPL
+1 
-10 QHSISIMKIIIAGA
+10 MKIIIAGA

-46 EDSDKTEHMA
+46 ENPDKTEEIAA
-56 GGNYDLLIM
+56 GNHDLLIM
-65 NASPTSIS
+65 NVPPTSIS

-101 LAHTLGAKKTV
+101 LAHTLGARKTV
-112 ARVDNSEYTTEH
+112 ARVDNSEYTTER
-124 YREVFKQMGIDSL
+124 YQEVFKKMGIDSL

-161 EVHNGALCLMGIKLR
+161 EVHNGALCLLGIKLR
-176 EEASDL
+176 QEAADL
-182 YGKPLKELC
+182 FNKPLKELC

-198 IVALK
+198 IVAIK
-203 RGEATIIPNGNT
+203 REDATIIPNGNT
-215 EILLGDIA
+215 EIHLGDIA

-238 VGKENYADVRKAMIM
+238 VGKEGYADVRKAMIM
-253 GGGDITVHVA
+253 GGGDITMHVA
-263 HAKPENISLKIIEH
+263 QAKPDNITLKIIEQD
-277 NEERCQQLL
+277 EDRCQKLL
-286 EQLDDS
+286 EQLDDN
-292 DIMVIHGD
+292 DTMIIHGD

-310 GIRDVQGFA
+310 GIRDMQGFA
-319 ALTSNTEN
+319 ALTANTEN

-342 TVAQV
+342 TIAQV

-369 IAASHIYRMMLDTD
+369 IAASHIHRMMLDTD
-383 VANIRRLTIAD
+383 VASIRRLAIAD
-394 ADIAEFVAAEG
+394 ADIAEFVASEG

-411 TIREFHFP
+411 PIREFHFP
-419 AGITLGGLVRNGVG
+419 EGITLGGLVRDGVG

-449 VFSKSGLI
+449 VFSKAGLI

-462 YFAPPTSTLSSL
+462 YFTPSSSAISRI
-474 ISSLKV
+474 ISSLSN

>member
-1 MPRNHLSPL
+1 
-10 QHSISIMKIIIAGA
+10 MKIIIAGA

-46 EDSDKTEHMA
+46 EAPEKTEELA
-56 GGNYDLLIM
+56 SGNYDLLIM
-65 NASPTSIS
+65 NAPPTSIS
-73 GLKEAGVAHTDLFI
+73 RLKEAGIAHTDLFI
-87 AVTPEETKNITCCM
+87 AVTPHETKNITCCM

-112 ARVDNSEYTTEH
+112 ARVDNSEYTTQH

-161 EVHNGALCLMGIKLR
+161 EVHDGALCLLGIKLR
-176 EEASDL
+176 REAEDL
-182 YGKPLKELC
+182 YNTPLKEIC
-191 GPTSPFH
+191 GPSIPYH
-198 IVALK
+198 IVAIK
-203 RGEATIIPNGNT
+203 RDDETIIPNGNT
-215 EILLGDIA
+215 ELQLGDIA
-223 YFMTTRKHIQLIRKI
+223 YFMTTRKHIPLIRKV
-238 VGKENYADVRKAMIM
+238 VGKEGYADVHRAMIM
-253 GGGDITVHVA
+253 GGGDISVHVA
-263 HAKPENISLKIIEH
+263 HAKPDNITIKIIEPD
-277 NEERCQQLL
+277 EDRCQELA
-286 EQLDDS
+286 EQLDNN
-292 DIMVIHGD
+292 DIMIIHGD

-319 ALTSNTEN
+319 ALTENTEN

-359 DIGTIVNKKT
+359 DIGTIVNKKN
-369 IAASHIYRMMLDTD
+369 IAASHIYRMLLDTD

-394 ADIAEFVAAEG
+394 ADVAEFVASEG
-405 SPITKK
+405 SPITQKPIK
-411 TIREFHFP
+411 EFHFP
-419 AGITLGGLVRNGVG
+419 EGITLGGLVRDGVG

-440 QVLPGDCVV
+440 QIMSGDCVV

-457 RQIDN
+457 RKIDN
-462 YFAPPTSTLSSL
+462 YFATPSSAL
-474 ISSLKV
+474 ERIISSLKK